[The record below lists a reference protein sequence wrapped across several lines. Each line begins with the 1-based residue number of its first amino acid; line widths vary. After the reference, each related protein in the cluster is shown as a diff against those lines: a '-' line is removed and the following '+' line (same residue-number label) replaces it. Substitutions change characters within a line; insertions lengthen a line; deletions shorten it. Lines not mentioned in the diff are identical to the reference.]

1 LRGDF
6 SLPLVD
12 RFGREVSQLR
22 ISLTEKCNL
31 NCFFC
36 HREGCDKSE
45 GELSPPEVR
54 RLVEAAASLG
64 VKKVK
69 LTGGEPL
76 LRSDLEE
83 IIWEIARIP
92 GITEVSLTTNGFQ
105 LAERARALRRAGLKR
120 VNVNLPSLRIET
132 YHAITGSLGLGEV
145 IEGVLEAE
153 RQGLTPV
160 KLNMV
165 VLKGLNVEEVEEAM
179 SFIEGKDII
188 LQLIELERIGVGRKI
203 YDQYFYDLGEIERRL
218 ASQADRVEVKPL
230 HNRKVYH
237 LKGGSIRVELV
248 RPFHNSEFCANCK
261 RLRVTSDG
269 KLKPCLMRNDNLVD
283 VASLLRSDASL
294 EALKEAFRKAVELRE
309 PYYPYCVCR
318 VDGG

>member
-1 LRGDF
+1 MRGDF

-132 YHAITGSLGLGEV
+132 YPVSYTHLTLPTT
-145 IEGVLEAE
+145 E
-153 RQGLTPV
+153 RV
-160 KLNMV
+160 
-165 VLKGLNVEEVEEAM
+165 
-179 SFIEGKDII
+179 
-188 LQLIELERIGVGRKI
+188 
-203 YDQYFYDLGEIERRL
+203 
-218 ASQADRVEVKPL
+218 
-230 HNRKVYH
+230 
-237 LKGGSIRVELV
+237 
-248 RPFHNSEFCANCK
+248 
-261 RLRVTSDG
+261 
-269 KLKPCLMRNDNLVD
+269 
-283 VASLLRSDASL
+283 
-294 EALKEAFRKAVELRE
+294 
-309 PYYPYCVCR
+309 
-318 VDGG
+318 